1 MNEGNELP
9 MPRWGR
15 SVQANGLVTQ
25 WVGPAPLVTVAAG
38 LLPGVGWVLVDRHS
52 PAPGGWQ
59 EMLLPL
65 TPAQLLRPSKA
76 TVRALTFDLLLST
89 DEFLALV
96 PQWDQR
102 HRGHWGGRAW
112 QLRRRPRADV
122 RLDDER
128 PGPRAAKYHAHG
140 LVLGIDLPAA
150 HDRCLLET
158 LDEPAMDAALARI
171 DNAR

>member
-1 MNEGNELP
+1 M
-9 MPRWGR
+9 
-15 SVQANGLVTQ
+15 QANGLVTQ
-25 WVGPAPLVTVAAG
+25 WVAPGALVTVTAG
-38 LLPGVGWVLVDRHS
+38 LLPGVGWVLVSEHS
-52 PAPGGWQ
+52 PTLGVWGWQ

-76 TVRALTFDLLLST
+76 TVRALRFDLLLPT

-96 PQWDQR
+96 SQWDQGQ
-102 HRGHWGGRAW
+102 RGLRAW
-112 QLRRRPRADV
+112 QLRKHPRADV
-122 RLDDER
+122 RLDDQR

-150 HDRCLLET
+150 HDDCLLET

-171 DNAR
+171 DNAH